1 MKKTSL
7 IVLGA
12 AIVLLALRLGL
23 EAFST
28 PKVPDEQQIRQIFDA
43 GKQAMQKEDVQGVM
57 ALVSDDFNSGG
68 YDADR
73 LRYHLSLLFR
83 NSIQLQVFHSP
94 PTIRIEGDRA
104 FAQTEARLRWQD
116 GGWNEQDLGLV
127 EIRLRREDA
136 RRWLV
141 IPEKRWRVIA
151 IEGINWQMMPG
162 E

>member
-1 MKKTSL
+1 MKKTSM

-12 AIVLLALRLGL
+12 AIVLLALRLGI

-28 PKVPDEQQIRQIFDA
+28 PKVSDERQIQQIFDA
-43 GKQAMQKEDVQGVM
+43 GKQAMEAEDVKAVM

-73 LRYHLSLLFR
+73 LRYRLSLLFR
-83 NSIQLQVFHSP
+83 NSIQLQIFHSP
-94 PTIRIEGDRA
+94 PTVRIEGNRA
-104 FAQTEARLRWQD
+104 YAQTEARLRWQD
-116 GGWNEQDLGLV
+116 NGWNEQDLGLV
-127 EIRLRREDA
+127 EIRLRKEDA

-151 IEGINWQMMPG
+151 IEGINWQTMPG

>member
-12 AIVLLALRLGL
+12 AIVLLALRFGL

-28 PKVPDEQQIRQIFDA
+28 PKIPDEQQIMQLFED
-43 GKQAMQKEDVQGVM
+43 GKQAMETEDVKAVM
-57 ALVSDDFNSGG
+57 ALISDDFNSGG
-68 YDADR
+68 YDAER

-94 PTIRIEGDRA
+94 PTVRIDGSRA
-104 FAQTEARLRWQD
+104 YAQTEARLRWQD

-127 EIRLRREDA
+127 EIRLRKEDS
-136 RRWLV
+136 RRLLV
-141 IPEKRWRVIA
+141 IPEKRWRVIG